1 MKKGLKNPYPKTEVL
16 EDVIMYQQVSN
27 SLLIQ
32 QHSTT
37 TQNNTNVRTTN
48 LGIFF

>member
-1 MKKGLKNPYPKTEVL
+1 MKKCLKNPYPKNEVL
-16 EDVIMYQQVSN
+16 EDVILYQQVSS

-32 QHSTT
+32 QHGIT

-48 LGIFF
+48 LGISF